1 MPEPSEHWQTMVFTV
16 LTLTQMWQVMAIRS
30 DNASLFEQG
39 FFTDP
44 SLLGAVLLTFVL
56 QLAVIYVP
64 VCNAIFNTAPLTV
77 GELAISIGMSSI
89 VFVALELSKV
99 FRRRRGLRSG

>member
-1 MPEPSEHWQTMVFTV
+1 M
-16 LTLTQMWQVMAIRS
+16 S
-30 DNASLFEQG
+30 DLLDRGSLFIS
-39 FFTDP
+39 
-44 SLLGAVLLTFVL
+44 SLAALAISFALSRITVVFPFPFYGPLFG
-56 QLAVIYVP
+56 LAVIYVP

-99 FRRRRGLRSG
+99 FRRRRALRSG